1 MKKYTGLIVL
11 AALVSTSFLAVKAA
25 PDDRRWD
32 RKVTGGSES
41 QIGQLDKTLSAR
53 IDEQQALLAMVEK
66 LLKRDL
72 QQSQQERPAEP
83 NVLSGQAKP
92 PAPLVAPVTMVKKVQ
107 DKAVEAPWWQ
117 EYKPQMVYL
126 SGNDRYAVISGKMYL
141 SGQPLGKGVV
151 VASIEEDAVV
161 LQYAGETHAFPLKK

>member
-25 PDDRRWD
+25 PDERNWD
-32 RKVTGGSES
+32 RKGTGGSDS
-41 QIGQLDKTLSAR
+41 QLGQLDKVLSAR
-53 IDEQQALLAMVEK
+53 IDEQKELLLMVEK
-66 LLKRDL
+66 LLKRAS
-72 QQSQQERPAEP
+72 QQVQQERVAEP

-92 PAPLVAPVTMVKKVQ
+92 PVPAIVPVASAKMQ
-107 DKAVEAPWWQ
+107 NKAVDIPWWQ

-126 SGNDRYAVISGKMYL
+126 AGNDRYAVISGKMYL
-141 SGQPLGKGVV
+141 SGQSLGKGVV

-161 LQYAGETHAFPLKK
+161 LQYASERHTYALKK